1 MLIGIGTDIIEIKRV
16 TEAIART
23 PRFKERIYT
32 QKEWAFLNESGKMGE
47 RCAGNFAVK
56 EAFSKAIGTGFRT
69 FNPSDVEVLREVN
82 GRPYIALYNEAKALA
97 AGLGITQIL
106 VSISHC
112 NVYAVGMVTFEGRN
126 AYESS

>member
-47 RCAGNFAVK
+47 RWNSG
-56 EAFSKAIGTGFRT
+56 
-69 FNPSDVEVLREVN
+69 
-82 GRPYIALYNEAKALA
+82 ALYK
-97 AGLGITQIL
+97 
-106 VSISHC
+106 
-112 NVYAVGMVTFEGRN
+112 
-126 AYESS
+126 